1 MNEIYDHAIKSLKT
15 DQKTDCIIISRW
27 VPRSPLTDNSLN
39 ETSNIVVFIHEI
51 IIDIDVN
58 WYGYLWNQNNERK
71 RRITKHAQ
79 CF

>member
-15 DQKTDCIIISRW
+15 DQMTDCIIISTC
-27 VPRSPLTDNSLN
+27 PAGHPLN

-58 WYGYLWNQNNERK
+58 
-71 RRITKHAQ
+71 
-79 CF
+79 